1 MTLYLLQSFSFA
13 IWTKISILDVLF
25 YIVIDLSVMIRIASF
40 SLGLICIVL
49 ISGCGTS
56 SKVDQFI
63 QQADESAIITKPVSP
78 ELTVSNNQSDKLL
91 LESSSDESD
100 GNRWLYKDYTLD
112 LLEQAKLAWQKVVIV
127 VYDKTND
134 NCVKLDRDIN
144 MSLGRIPSD
153 VIILKIEYTLAK
165 ELYQVKEMNTVI
177 YLDATGKIINTSDG
191 GIYTMDSLLY
201 YL

>member
-1 MTLYLLQSFSFA
+1 M
-13 IWTKISILDVLF
+13 
-25 YIVIDLSVMIRIASF
+25 
-40 SLGLICIVL
+40 
-49 ISGCGTS
+49 
-56 SKVDQFI
+56 
-63 QQADESAIITKPVSP
+63 
-78 ELTVSNNQSDKLL
+78 
-91 LESSSDESD
+91 
-100 GNRWLYKDYTLD
+100 
-112 LLEQAKLAWQKVVIV
+112 IV

>member
-1 MTLYLLQSFSFA
+1 
-13 IWTKISILDVLF
+13 
-25 YIVIDLSVMIRIASF
+25 MIRVASF
-40 SLGLICIVL
+40 SLAAMCIL
-49 ISGCGTS
+49 WLSGCGTS

-91 LESSSDESD
+91 LESSSDEID
-100 GNRWLYKDYTLD
+100 GSRWSYKDYSLD
-112 LLEQAKLAWQKVVIV
+112 LLAQAKVTWQRVVIV
-127 VYDKTND
+127 VYDRTDD
-134 NCVKLDRDIN
+134 NCIKLDKDIN
-144 MSLGRIPSD
+144 ASLGRIPSD
-153 VIILKIEYTLAK
+153 IMILKLEYIQAR
-165 ELYQVKEMNTVI
+165 ELYKVKEMNTVI

>member
-1 MTLYLLQSFSFA
+1 
-13 IWTKISILDVLF
+13 
-25 YIVIDLSVMIRIASF
+25 MIRVASF
-40 SLGLICIVL
+40 SLAVMCIL
-49 ISGCGTS
+49 WLSGCGTS

-78 ELTVSNNQSDKLL
+78 GLTVSNTQSDELL

-100 GNRWLYKDYTLD
+100 SSRWLYKDYTLD
-112 LLEQAKLAWQKVVIV
+112 LLAQAKIAWQKVVIV
-127 VYDKTND
+127 VYDRTDD
-134 NCVKLDRDIN
+134 NCIKLDKDIN
-144 MSLGRIPSD
+144 ISLGRIPSD
-153 VIILKIEYTLAK
+153 VMILKLEYVQAR